1 MLQKINMNELK
12 TSTDTSEKWYSEAK
26 AILKAELARKDVSY
40 KRLSVLL
47 EEIGVFES
55 TSAIT
60 SKMARGTFSF
70 AFFLQCMKA
79 IGRHHAQI
87 DIKDL

>member
-1 MLQKINMNELK
+1 MNDLK
-12 TSTDTSEKWYSEAK
+12 TSTETTEKWCMEAK
-26 AILKAELARKDVSY
+26 AILKAELTRKDVSY

-55 TSAIT
+55 TSAIM
-60 SKMARGTFSF
+60 SKMARGKFSF
-70 AFFLQCMKA
+70 AFYLQCMKA